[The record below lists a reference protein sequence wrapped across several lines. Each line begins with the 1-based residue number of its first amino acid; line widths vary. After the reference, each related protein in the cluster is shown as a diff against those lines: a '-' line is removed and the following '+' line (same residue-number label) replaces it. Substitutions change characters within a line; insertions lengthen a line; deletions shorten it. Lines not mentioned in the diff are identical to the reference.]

1 MEAVTD
7 YSERIGTDMVTIEIK
22 DNLLCLH
29 NDRISYVMAV
39 LDGGTLMHMHFGA
52 RVRTMHMQSALRRAV
67 LPDDGFFTTQMCAL
81 DRTPQEYPSFGFSD
95 MREGAFTVR
104 QADGTRSADLH
115 VVSATAEDGKPSLAG
130 LPASFGGECKTLRV
144 VLRDE
149 LLKMDVTLL
158 YTIFDD
164 CDVIARSVHV
174 KNNSDKPLNV
184 ERVMSAFLDLP
195 DNRWEM
201 ITLSGG
207 WARERDF
214 VRRPVAPGL
223 QGVSTQIGA
232 SSHRAS
238 PFVAVVRPETTDHQG
253 EAIGM
258 ALVYSGNFFAGC
270 DVDYWRRTRAMIGL
284 NSSDF
289 SWLLEPGESFQAPEA
304 VLAWSGEGLNGMS
317 HQFHRLCQNHIVRG
331 KHAHEPRPILL
342 NNWEATYF
350 DFDEDKLLKIAQ
362 TAADTGVEL
371 FVLDDGWFGKRNADN
386 CSLGDWK
393 VNFEKLPGGLNSLA
407 DKIHAM
413 GLKFG
418 LWFEPEA
425 ISPDSDLY
433 RAHPDWCIH
442 IEGRDR
448 IEWRNQLILDL
459 SREDVC
465 EHVYHCIAD
474 VLAVTDIDYV
484 KWDMNRNMTCIGSAK
499 LPPERQSEMQ
509 HRYML
514 GLYGVLER
522 VVTEFPN
529 VLFESCAGGG
539 GRFDLGM
546 MHYMPQAWCS
556 DNSDAVARC
565 GIQYSTSLVFPP
577 CTMGAHV
584 SAVPNHQTGRVTP
597 ISTRA
602 NVAMFGAFGYELD
615 LNKLPAEE
623 LDEVREQI
631 KRVKALRKTLL
642 YGTFYRLQS
651 PWTCNEPAWMSVSE
665 DKSEAVVMMMR
676 VQSIANEA
684 APIVRLAGLD
694 ANADYRIEELGEV
707 YGGDELMSFGLSVKL
722 KECDAS
728 SVTLTLKKVN
738 E

>member
-115 VVSATAEDGKPSLAG
+115 VVSAAAEDGKPALAG

-258 ALVYSGNFFAGC
+258 ALV
-270 DVDYWRRTRAMIGL
+270 
-284 NSSDF
+284 
-289 SWLLEPGESFQAPEA
+289 
-304 VLAWSGEGLNGMS
+304 
-317 HQFHRLCQNHIVRG
+317 
-331 KHAHEPRPILL
+331 
-342 NNWEATYF
+342 
-350 DFDEDKLLKIAQ
+350 
-362 TAADTGVEL
+362 
-371 FVLDDGWFGKRNADN
+371 
-386 CSLGDWK
+386 
-393 VNFEKLPGGLNSLA
+393 
-407 DKIHAM
+407 
-413 GLKFG
+413 
-418 LWFEPEA
+418 
-425 ISPDSDLY
+425 
-433 RAHPDWCIH
+433 
-442 IEGRDR
+442 
-448 IEWRNQLILDL
+448 
-459 SREDVC
+459 
-465 EHVYHCIAD
+465 
-474 VLAVTDIDYV
+474 
-484 KWDMNRNMTCIGSAK
+484 
-499 LPPERQSEMQ
+499 
-509 HRYML
+509 
-514 GLYGVLER
+514 
-522 VVTEFPN
+522 
-529 VLFESCAGGG
+529 
-539 GRFDLGM
+539 
-546 MHYMPQAWCS
+546 
-556 DNSDAVARC
+556 
-565 GIQYSTSLVFPP
+565 
-577 CTMGAHV
+577 
-584 SAVPNHQTGRVTP
+584 
-597 ISTRA
+597 
-602 NVAMFGAFGYELD
+602 
-615 LNKLPAEE
+615 
-623 LDEVREQI
+623 
-631 KRVKALRKTLL
+631 
-642 YGTFYRLQS
+642 
-651 PWTCNEPAWMSVSE
+651 
-665 DKSEAVVMMMR
+665 
-676 VQSIANEA
+676 
-684 APIVRLAGLD
+684 
-694 ANADYRIEELGEV
+694 
-707 YGGDELMSFGLSVKL
+707 
-722 KECDAS
+722 
-728 SVTLTLKKVN
+728 
-738 E
+738 